1 MFTQAFSFDLQN
13 PVQDQLATI
22 IRLDGEKPSL
32 ACVSVGGKVF
42 LYSPSGISEENK
54 EQQVQFLNLNKSIK
68 ALTSARLG
76 GDNEGE

>member
-1 MFTQAFSFDLQN
+1 
-13 PVQDQLATI
+13 
-22 IRLDGEKPSL
+22 
-32 ACVSVGGKVF
+32 VGGKVF